1 MSTRELIE
9 IDEEK
14 CDGCGQCISGCPE
27 GALQIIE
34 GKARLVSDLLCDGLG
49 ACIGECPRDAITK
62 TLREAEPYDE
72 AKVMENLWP
81 QGMAVVQAHLEHLK
95 IHGEHDLLAQAMAFL
110 LERRLAIPD
119 TQKAPRQE
127 HSGGCPGSR
136 TMSFAQT
143 ASAPAP
149 GSSPTHSAPSPS
161 ALTHWPVQLHL
172 VNPSA
177 PHFQNA
183 DLVLCADCVP
193 FAMADFHSRFLTG
206 RKLAIAC
213 PKLDEGQESY
223 AVKLSDFVSRAY
235 IRTLT
240 VLIMQVPCCRGLL
253 SLAQMAVSQSG
264 RKVPIQAVVVSV
276 QGEVLSDEWV

>member
-1 MSTRELIE
+1 MATRELIQ
-9 IDEEK
+9 IDDEK
-14 CDGCGQCISGCPE
+14 CDGCGQCITGCPE
-27 GALQIIE
+27 GALQLIE

-49 ACIGECPRDAITK
+49 ACMGECPRGAITK

-72 AKVMENLWP
+72 TKVMENLLP

-95 IHGEHDLLAQAMAFL
+95 GHGEHGLLAQAMAFL
-110 LERRLAIPD
+110 LERRLAIPE
-119 TQKAPRQE
+119 TQKTPGHE
-127 HSGGCPGSR
+127 HGGCPGSR
-136 TMSFAQT
+136 TMSFAQP
-143 ASAPAP
+143 AVAPAQGP
-149 GSSPTHSAPSPS
+149 GPSQS

-172 VNPSA
+172 VNPLA

-193 FAMADFHSRFLTG
+193 FAMADFHPRYLTG

-223 AVKLSDFVSRAY
+223 AVKLSDFVGRAH

-276 QGEVLSDEWV
+276 QGEVLSEEWV